1 MKTVITKDLIRN
13 LRVEINAALVPIG
26 QKFGVKLDAGN
37 ASFTADN
44 INFKLLALAIG
55 EGGEVV
61 TPEKTDLARY
71 GPMDGI
77 PAEYLAGRD
86 FLVNGERVVL
96 VGYRVKA
103 REKPYIVQA
112 VDRPDKPRWI
122 LRTEALLRILKAGAV
137 HA

>member
-1 MKTVITKDLIRN
+1 MKTVITKDLIRS
-13 LRVEINAALVPIG
+13 LRLEINAALVPIG

-55 EGGEVV
+55 DGGEVV
-61 TPEKTDLARY
+61 TPEKTDLGRY
-71 GPMDGI
+71 GPLDGI

-96 VGYRVKA
+96 VGYRSKA

-112 VDRPDKPRWI
+112 IDRPDKPRWI
-122 LRTEALLRILKAGAV
+122 LRTDALLRIVEAA
-137 HA
+137 HTNA